1 MTKACLQSNR
11 IGFYSLLCCTVM
23 AIFAGHLAA
32 QTDAK
37 PSPAATPAPSTAP
50 AATNAP
56 APEQAVSNLTIK
68 ITGIRNAKGRINIA
82 LFRDGKG
89 FPSDIPSAV
98 AAQRVEIDSQT
109 LSATA
114 VFKSLPQG
122 AYAAA
127 VLHDENM
134 TGKMDFDAQGIPQ
147 EGYGISNNPDTTQ
160 GPPTPEDAK
169 FAVDKPESAIEIKM
183 TYWN

>member
-1 MTKACLQSNR
+1 MKSAPVRSNR
-11 IGFYSLLCCTVM
+11 IAFYSMLGCML
-23 AIFAGHLAA
+23 LAA
-32 QTDAK
+32 AGQLQAQTQAAPA
-37 PSPAATPAPSTAP
+37 PSPAAPPPAPP
-50 AATNAP
+50 AP
-56 APEQAVSNLTIK
+56 APPQAVSNLTIK

-98 AAQRVEIDSQT
+98 AAQRVEIDPQT

-114 VFKSLPQG
+114 VFKNLPQG
-122 AYAAA
+122 NYAAA
-127 VLHDENM
+127 VLHDENL

>member
-1 MTKACLQSNR
+1 MTKARLQSNR
-11 IGFYSLLCCTVM
+11 IRFYLVLYCTLIAV
-23 AIFAGHLAA
+23 FAGHLAA

-37 PSPAATPAPSTAP
+37 PAPAATPAASPAPAATPAPSP
-50 AATNAP
+50 VP
-56 APEQAVSNLTIK
+56 AVSNLTIK
-68 ITGIRNAKGRINIA
+68 INGIRNTKGRINIA

-89 FPSDIPSAV
+89 FPTDIPSAV
-98 AAQRVEIDSQT
+98 AAQRVEIDPQT

-114 VFKSLPQG
+114 VFKDLPQG
-122 AYAAA
+122 SYAAA
-127 VLHDENM
+127 VLHDENL

-169 FAVDKPESAIEIKM
+169 FAVSQPETAIEIKM

>member
-11 IGFYSLLCCTVM
+11 IVFSSLLCGALM
-23 AIFAGHLAA
+23 AVFPSHLSA

-37 PSPAATPAPSTAP
+37 PAPTATPVPSTAP
-50 AATNAP
+50 AATNTPEP
-56 APEQAVSNLTIK
+56 AASVSNLTIK
-68 ITGIRNAKGRINIA
+68 IKGIRNAKGRINIA

-89 FPSDIPSAV
+89 FPMDIASAV
-98 AAQRVEIDSQT
+98 AAQRIEIDPQT

-114 VFKSLPQG
+114 VFKDLPQG
-122 AYAAA
+122 TYAAA
-127 VLHDENM
+127 VLHDENL

-160 GPPTPEDAK
+160 GPPTPEDAQ
-169 FAVDKPESAIEIKM
+169 FAVSQPESAIEIKM